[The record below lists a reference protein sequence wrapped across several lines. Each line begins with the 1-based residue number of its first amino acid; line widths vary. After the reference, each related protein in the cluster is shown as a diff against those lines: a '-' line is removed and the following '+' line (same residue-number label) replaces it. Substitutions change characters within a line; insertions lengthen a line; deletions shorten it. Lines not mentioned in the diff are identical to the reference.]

1 MTYEWRFNIETNRW
15 SYEEVAFPAPLPD
28 ASWTLAGLR
37 EFKLR
42 VMDALDHETRLELRA
57 FKLRRELHME
67 LSAPIDI
74 CPPDCPECAYDDDP
88 TAC

>member
-1 MTYEWRFNIETNRW
+1 MTYEWRLNVAPSNSWW
-15 SYEEVAFPAPLPD
+15 SLEEVPEAVPPPD
-28 ASWTLAGLR
+28 ALR

-67 LSAPIDI
+67 LSAPVDI

-88 TAC
+88 TSC